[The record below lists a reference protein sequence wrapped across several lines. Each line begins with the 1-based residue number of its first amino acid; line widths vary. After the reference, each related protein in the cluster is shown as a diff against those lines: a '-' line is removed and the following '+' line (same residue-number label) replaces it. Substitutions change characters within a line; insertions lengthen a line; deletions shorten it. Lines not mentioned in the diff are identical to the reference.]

1 MGININDN
9 PHIVLGLGEW
19 AVGHGG
25 GTDHHDNAVGF
36 IAFFPLEAPI
46 ADLDTP
52 VDPDNVIGVD
62 DPAFSLVFADVPAAR
77 RLISSI
83 EDAIRAMETE
93 KL

>member
-25 GTDHHDNAVGF
+25 GTDHQDNAVGF
-36 IAFFPLEAPI
+36 VAFFPLENPVANVG
-46 ADLDTP
+46 TP
-52 VDPDNVIGVD
+52 VDPANVVEVDN
-62 DPAFSLVFADVPAAR
+62 PAFSLVFADVQVAWQ
-77 RLISSI
+77 LISSI

>member
-25 GTDHHDNAVGF
+25 GTDHQDNAVGF
-36 IAFFPLEAPI
+36 NSFFPLKEAVPE
-46 ADLDTP
+46 LDQP
-52 VDPDNVIGVD
+52 VNPDNVVELN
-62 DPAFSLVFADVPAAR
+62 DPAFTLVFADKQAAW
-77 RLISSI
+77 RLIASV